1 MKSKVLLHTRC
12 TIMKTTSWL
21 LVIIC
26 SILVH
31 NTDLTNSAPTEIN
44 SPPGNNNNNNDH
56 FTGIYPTATI
66 APQTSMTMTTGT
78 TRTTTTMPMTSAKS
92 WSSQKP
98 SRSKHITKSNLY
110 KKPSKDRGGW
120 AKVPFLSPTLVP
132 TGYDVEKD
140 ISRHKEAEA
149 PLTTT
154 TSTFSTTIDTVVDNV
169 NGPKDYTNK
178 NSTNTST
185 LRHFDDVDTLSLTHS
200 TSLLKDTDV
209 LSTNANGDEKDSG
222 KDIDFISDSRT
233 TKADETYATT
243 EGYHAKVPAAV
254 EAASSTT
261 TMPTSRVEN
270 PVSNMEATI
279 SIEPVREEVM
289 AKSIVSST
297 TVTYTPTSTL
307 ESKSMPVNALVSF
320 SSPSTTIV
328 SQPPPLPSLPP
339 KIPSDVGHDGVK
351 VTKKKQLFDKHF
363 IAASKSTSP
372 LGSLHSSSMRKDNPW
387 TSLSKNKPTKSNFA
401 GNGNGNG
408 GGKKLM
414 EVPNGYLGPIMM
426 KEKTFSVSHFG
437 KKPKPKSPSLVEQKL
452 KDKKL
457 VEIIAPTAL
466 MEPISK
472 AGKKNSHSQPPDFV
486 AIDNMMMAMAMA
498 TTTMKPT
505 TTTTT
510 DGVSSTST
518 EIPIIGKGKKK
529 EIESETATTYFLVVT
544 QDGQAASKEI
554 AGETARPPVYP
565 EMEPLNSGEI
575 ESTLREIYAEVIN
588 AMEGGSRGKTTS
600 TEVPVSSS
608 TASRISETGNIDPSN
623 HNKLH
628 PFDSDHEQFL
638 ENDHQT
644 DDVKDSEKSSK
655 ENQMVKFMFP
665 STESSFNM
673 EGTPLTLNIFHPSS
687 LKQSTSATIA
697 PPIDETPIPVEQFT
711 SSATNIDQTT
721 TKDPVTFTLTR
732 NSSTD
737 LKKIQENLQVID
749 QMILRRSGKISTTTT
764 DSSKIDTSTSV
775 PPLSS
780 TSTIEPESKVNTP
793 SERPS
798 LMVTKIPIV
807 DTTPVKELSI
817 SEKILTEK
825 KSADTIPTTFSP
837 LKEVKQPSS
846 IILSDDLIVSDPSL
860 VKDLGSSTT
869 QSSISSTKI
878 LQTQK
883 SLLPT
888 LPEVTTNKNHDEDYS
903 TTTTEGTV
911 THLIVENTVTDQ
923 KIHLVTDISEPASSK
938 NDLSRVIHTEPIPS
952 STVKTTNLASNSLT
966 TTDISAD
973 SHVTGRT
980 DISSKYGNSE
990 SHTEIFT
997 DTTTPRNLVVL
1008 TTNVHLLSSSTTDF
1022 PPTVQHDSSTSSPS
1036 PTITNPSSSANP
1048 TKIPVPTQNNEPAE
1062 SKISDIQIEVYDS
1075 TLEPIVAATNFKHST
1090 DISNPSSHT
1099 TSKHSSNKEH
1109 TQERFTQYV
1118 VDKSSDFAT
1127 QESSSIARTPGKPE
1141 PAAIE
1146 IHINVSEGFG
1156 NESEDLEFLY
1166 RQSDFRKFPSKKP
1179 PNSLKPFDAAP
1190 QNETSNE
1197 AAEEIVV
1204 EIIDGNSN
1212 STENSASRENLN
1224 VNPVFTFR
1232 SDDDSQVELKNVK
1245 YYPEDRPKD
1254 VPKSSTDDFFVPHV
1268 GQHPSSPNKP
1278 LMDRDSDTIF
1288 YISNTEV
1295 KVGESLPTANT
1306 YDTQMKKSRLESQ
1319 FFPANYEEHKK
1330 TAVAAAPQRY
1340 EEDIILSPPKNGPL
1354 KVIRRPLDISYVGE
1368 SIMEVEQ
1375 VTLTTTQI
1383 PQQQPSVGPGTGS
1396 TPDVIIEPAVL
1407 PEMAIGVPVIGELP
1421 PQIELKEIDYM
1432 PNFDGNKEESSIQ
1445 YGGDLIDE
1453 GGAMGVGFDMDSY
1466 PLGNLGMGNRN
1477 GDGVAISS
1485 QMLFNH
1491 RVNHLKKDVLSAD
1504 IGGGSSET
1512 TADGNDL
1519 LLRQGNDSAVNG
1531 TGEKMGN
1538 ATAYSVMED
1547 RTPFSDVMYFL
1558 TLRTLVFMGLYTMI
1572 PLILAIFL
1580 IFIWRDYNRKYKRN
1594 PFNAMG
1600 RNSST
1605 DPLDAEKGNGGD
1617 GDGDGLETPE
1627 ELRASSLA
1635 FGGATTQT
1643 PSLEICTDSNEATNG
1658 NASDGDGRNC
1668 NGSNSNSR
1676 SASDTM
1682 DLGEIKAYNSGDFQ
1696 EENSTLTV
1704 HCCNIESS
1712 RQQQQQMVSSNI
1724 PPQSTTT
1731 TNAACS
1737 TGATTSTNTIANVVV
1752 VSAAANG
1759 SSPGTMHS
1767 NYSGANGSITTMT
1780 LKNNHLIVET
1790 EERNDISRDT
1800 RVTKMHYNNSEK
1812 DGVFVVEVSRGADS
1826 KIMPGSPVEPEKRPF
1841 NIDADVKIV
1850 QSDTEALLSNHEKVQ
1865 VHPPPPSATAEN
1877 LINHDDIDTN
1887 HLHQIDE
1894 VDEFEECQR
1903 FAKNSN
1909 TGLSQSDL
1917 SSSSSV
1923 DSNKRYSYGN
1933 QELYTIE
1940 QQDYTT
1946 PSPIATKAPHP
1957 HAESKHPQPENH
1969 NDDNGHPENGH
1980 CHEKSPPPAPKCN
1993 SSSIQTAPSASSS
2006 DKVHDMNGHG
2016 QGTGTTTGTVV
2027 ESKPKI
2033 TAALLKQD
2041 TVVVNEVTNGSI
2053 HDNGNE
2059 NEDEKEDE
2067 KEVDD
2072 EKANDE
2078 KATPQIPTTTI
2089 VIEKSSEPTAA
2100 EIKTFP
2106 ADDYNSSANTENGF
2120 DSIISLPDPPST
2132 EEIKQMN
2139 DIILMETN
2147 QLDSLPPPPPP
2158 AATTTIDTDN
2168 HHQQH
2173 QHHNG
2178 NGNVPFSGIDQ
2189 NGDSHSIVSS
2199 ESPIQTPT
2207 KVMKPLVPPTIT
2219 VADTSALT
2227 TNSDIPVHTNGNC
2240 MTGHATTAIAVEVS
2254 GSS

>member
-1 MKSKVLLHTRC
+1 MSKVLC
-12 TIMKTTSWL
+12 TTCTMETTSWL

-26 SILVH
+26 MVLVH
-31 NTDLTNSAPTEIN
+31 STNFSNSAPTESN
-44 SPPGNNNNNNDH
+44 SPGNDH
-56 FTGIYPTATI
+56 VTGIYPTATI
-66 APQTSMTMTTGT
+66 SPTTTSTTTTTMKMK
-78 TRTTTTMPMTSAKS
+78 TTMPMTMPMTSAAAAVAASASVSAKS

-98 SRSKHITKSNLY
+98 SRSKHITKSILY
-110 KKPSKDRGGW
+110 KKPSKDKGGR

-140 ISRHKEAEA
+140 ISHHKEVEA
-149 PLTTT
+149 PMATTSKITTT
-154 TSTFSTTIDTVVDNV
+154 TTATVTTTIDTVVDNV

-178 NSTNTST
+178 KRTNTST
-185 LRHFDDVDTLSLTHS
+185 LRHLDSP
-200 TSLLKDTDV
+200 SLLGVSDGV
-209 LSTNANGDEKDSG
+209 VGSLLSTNANGDEDSG

-243 EGYHAKVPAAV
+243 EGYHAKAPGVAGAAV
-254 EAASSTT
+254 ALSTT
-261 TMPTSRVEN
+261 TMPTTRVEN
-270 PVSNMEATI
+270 PVSNMETI
-279 SIEPVREEVM
+279 PLQHVEG
-289 AKSIVSST
+289 AKKSIASSVVAVAS
-297 TVTYTPTSTL
+297 VTYTPSVQ
-307 ESKSMPVNALVSF
+307 SKSMPVNASLSF
-320 SSPSTTIV
+320 SSPLTTMV
-328 SQPPPLPSLPP
+328 SPSSAPP
-339 KIPSDVGHDGVK
+339 KLPDVGHDGVK

-363 IAASKSTSP
+363 IAASSP
-372 LGSLHSSSMRKDNPW
+372 LLSPSPSHSPSGLSSSSLHTSMRKDNPW
-387 TSLSKNKPTKSNFA
+387 PPSLMSMNKPTKSNSA
-401 GNGNGNG
+401 S
-408 GGKKLM
+408 GKKLM

-426 KEKTFSVSHFG
+426 KEKTFSVSHHHG
-437 KKPKPKSPSLVEQKL
+437 KKPKPSLVEQKL

-472 AGKKNSHSQPPDFV
+472 TKNSQPDFV
-486 AIDNMMMAMAMA
+486 AIDM
-498 TTTMKPT
+498 TTTVLMPT
-505 TTTTT
+505 TTTTIT
-510 DGVSSTST
+510 TTAATTTTTKVAALQTTEEVKDST
-518 EIPIIGKGKKK
+518 EVKMVGKSKKK
-529 EIESETATTYFLVVT
+529 EIESETATTYFLV
-544 QDGQAASKEI
+544 AAQEGNNEASSKEV
-554 AGETARPPVYP
+554 ASETVRPPAYP

-575 ESTLREIYAEVIN
+575 ETTLREIYAEVIN
-588 AMEGGSRGKTTS
+588 AMEGGSRTKTTS
-600 TEVPVSSS
+600 TEIPVTENKSNPATTSLPLNP
-608 TASRISETGNIDPSN
+608 TNFGNIDRSG
-623 HNKLH
+623 KLS
-628 PFDSDHEQFL
+628 FDSDHQDL
-638 ENDHQT
+638 SENINQRNGDGGSST
-644 DDVKDSEKSSK
+644 DSALFS
-655 ENQMVKFMFP
+655 M
-665 STESSFNM
+665 
-673 EGTPLTLNIFHPSS
+673 GTPLTLNIFDKKYYQSS
-687 LKQSTSATIA
+687 AKDTTSTAYNLPTAESTSAI
-697 PPIDETPIPVEQFT
+697 EKFT
-711 SSATNIDQTT
+711 SSSTVITARTDPPKLAKDEKSTESIEQPKNLPENDEFVTRKTIKAEISSTEALHIYQTAPNKT
-721 TKDPVTFTLTR
+721 AEQSYEL
-732 NSSTD
+732 NSSTETPSRVQTHGPI
-737 LKKIQENLQVID
+737 KSEEINI
-749 QMILRRSGKISTTTT
+749 SSTTESTTSPEIMPVTSSPFRALDKSSKPVLNDELIVTARSLIT
-764 DSSKIDTSTSV
+764 DSYI
-775 PPLSS
+775 
-780 TSTIEPESKVNTP
+780 
-793 SERPS
+793 
-798 LMVTKIPIV
+798 
-807 DTTPVKELSI
+807 
-817 SEKILTEK
+817 
-825 KSADTIPTTFSP
+825 A
-837 LKEVKQPSS
+837 
-846 IILSDDLIVSDPSL
+846 
-860 VKDLGSSTT
+860 TT
-869 QSSISSTKI
+869 QSSSSTTKPLKPPHREEPTIGTPIEDISSTTTKI
-878 LQTQK
+878 STVYSIVDTDHPDERNHFPTTSGSIKQTTFPQAQHQTMT
-883 SLLPT
+883 P
-888 LPEVTTNKNHDEDYS
+888 
-903 TTTTEGTV
+903 
-911 THLIVENTVTDQ
+911 
-923 KIHLVTDISEPASSK
+923 
-938 NDLSRVIHTEPIPS
+938 HTE
-952 STVKTTNLASNSLT
+952 L
-966 TTDISAD
+966 
-973 SHVTGRT
+973 
-980 DISSKYGNSE
+980 NSE
-990 SHTEIFT
+990 LI
-997 DTTTPRNLVVL
+997 
-1008 TTNVHLLSSSTTDF
+1008 SSSTTKFSRNEDHPEDKTTPKNLPIFTTIDYQTSKTTDF
-1022 PPTVQHDSSTSSPS
+1022 SSLLKHDSSTISPS
-1036 PTITNPSSSANP
+1036 PIPTAIPNLEVSSTS
-1048 TKIPVPTQNNEPAE
+1048 IPQATQNNEPSE

-1075 TLEPIVAATNFKHST
+1075 TLEPIVSATNFKHST
-1090 DISNPSSHT
+1090 DVSSSSSHGT
-1099 TSKHSSNKEH
+1099 TKHSHKDH
-1109 TQERFTQYV
+1109 PQERFTQYV
-1118 VDKSSDFAT
+1118 VDRSSDFAT
-1127 QESSSIARTPGKPE
+1127 QESSAIARTPGKPE

-1179 PNSLKPFDAAP
+1179 PNSLKPFDVAP

-1245 YYPEDRPKD
+1245 YYPEDRPPKD
-1254 VPKSSTDDFFVPHV
+1254 SPKSTDDFFVPHV
-1268 GQHPSSPNKP
+1268 GQQPSSANKP

-1295 KVGESLPTANT
+1295 KVGESLPTTNT

-1330 TAVAAAPQRY
+1330 AAPQRY

-1375 VTLTTTQI
+1375 VTVTTTV
-1383 PQQQPSVGPGTGS
+1383 PPSPVPGS

-1466 PLGNLGMGNRN
+1466 PLGNLGMGNKN
-1477 GDGVAISS
+1477 DASAAVSS

-1504 IGGGSSET
+1504 LGGSSE

-1519 LLRQGNDSAVNG
+1519 LRQANDSING
-1531 TGEKMGN
+1531 TALGEKMGN
-1538 ATAYSVMED
+1538 ATAYSVIED
-1547 RTPFSDVMYFL
+1547 RTALNEIMHFF
-1558 TLRTLVFMGLYTMI
+1558 TLRTLVFIGLYTLI
-1572 PLILAIFL
+1572 PLVLVILL
-1580 IFIWRDYNRKYKRN
+1580 IYIWRDYNRKYKRN

-1617 GDGDGLETPE
+1617 GDADGVETPE

-1635 FGGATTQT
+1635 FGATTNT

-1658 NASDGDGRNC
+1658 NAYASDGDGDGRSNC
-1668 NGSNSNSR
+1668 CNNSNSNSR
-1676 SASDTM
+1676 AASDTM
-1682 DLGEIKAYNSGDFQ
+1682 DLGEIKAYNSGDVQ
-1696 EENSTLTV
+1696 EENSTLTI
-1704 HCCNIESS
+1704 HNCCNFDSP
-1712 RQQQQQMVSSNI
+1712 RPRPQQMVSSNI
-1724 PPQSTTT
+1724 PPQSATTT
-1731 TNAACS
+1731 TNAAVTAAGASSAS
-1737 TGATTSTNTIANVVV
+1737 TSASATATAKASSGSGLGLGSASTANANASASATS
-1752 VSAAANG
+1752 G
-1759 SSPGTMHS
+1759 SNSGTMHC

-1826 KIMPGSPVEPEKRPF
+1826 KIMPGSPVSDGTEKRPF

-1865 VHPPPPSATAEN
+1865 VHQPPSLEN
-1877 LINHDDIDTN
+1877 LINHGGSDEIDTN

-1894 VDEFEECQR
+1894 VDEFEECPR
-1903 FAKNSN
+1903 FTKNSN

-1940 QQDYTT
+1940 KQDYTT
-1946 PSPIATKAPHP
+1946 PSPTATKAPHP

-1980 CHEKSPPPAPKCN
+1980 CLEKSPTPAPKCD
-1993 SSSIQTAPSASSS
+1993 SSIAPPPPPSTQPPLSS
-2006 DKVHDMNGHG
+2006 DKVHDMNGHHESA
-2016 QGTGTTTGTVV
+2016 V

-2041 TVVVNEVTNGSI
+2041 TVVVNEVTNGSS

-2059 NEDEKEDE
+2059 KNDHQNEEN
-2067 KEVDD
+2067 VDIETEI
-2072 EKANDE
+2072 EKANED
-2078 KATPQIPTTTI
+2078 TPQNPTI
-2089 VIEKSSEPTAA
+2089 MDNMKSMMSPSEPAVA
-2100 EIKTFP
+2100 DIKTHL
-2106 ADDYNSSANTENGF
+2106 ADYTSANTENGF

-2158 AATTTIDTDN
+2158 ATDN
-2168 HHQQH
+2168 Y

-2178 NGNVPFSGIDQ
+2178 NGNSNSNTNGNGVDQ
-2189 NGDSHSIVSS
+2189 NGDGDGDSHSIVSS
-2199 ESPIQTPT
+2199 TESPIQTPT

-2227 TNSDIPVHTNGNC
+2227 TTAADIPVHANGNC
-2240 MTGHATTAIAVEVS
+2240 MTSGHATTAIAVEVS